1 LSVSRLPGTCRF
13 VNPPPSVFREHRGTV
28 LTLLG
33 VMLAQSVTIAALLAQ
48 RRKRRRAEAEA
59 GERRNELARAARL
72 ATVGELSA
80 SIAHEVG
87 QPLGAILSNT
97 DAADLLLTSP
107 NTSADELH
115 EILADVRRDALRANE
130 VVVRLRALLA
140 KHSVSST
147 P

>member
-1 LSVSRLPGTCRF
+1 
-13 VNPPPSVFREHRGTV
+13 
-28 LTLLG
+28 
-33 VMLAQSVTIAALLAQ
+33 MLAQSVTIAALLAQ